1 MQKSI
6 IFFEL
11 AISIFF
17 FSIEFF
23 IFVENLQEMA
33 NTNEEFDAVKKIC
46 LDIFEKKFDDYGT
59 AWRIMRPESLTD
71 QIFIKAQRIK
81 SIGEKGVKKVDEGIV
96 PEFIGI
102 VNYGVMAL
110 IQLELLDKDAPID
123 MPKEQT
129 MALYSRYYD
138 TAKNLMTNKNHDY
151 GEAWRS
157 MRVSS
162 YTDLI
167 LMKIHR
173 TKQIEDNKGVTKISE
188 GVDAN
193 YLDMINYSIFALIKL
208 VIEK

>member
-1 MQKSI
+1 MSK
-6 IFFEL
+6 
-11 AISIFF
+11 
-17 FSIEFF
+17 
-23 IFVENLQEMA
+23 
-33 NTNEEFDAVKKIC
+33 TNEEFDAVKKIC
-46 LDIFEKKFDDYGT
+46 FEIFEKKYDDYGT

-81 SIGEKGVKKVDEGIV
+81 SIGEKGVSLVNEGII

-110 IQLELLDKDAPID
+110 IQLELLDTDAPIEL
-123 MPKEQT
+123 PREQT

-138 TAKNLMTNKNHDY
+138 AAKELMTNKNHDY

-167 LMKIHR
+167 LMKVHR
-173 TKQIEDNKGVTKISE
+173 TKQIEDNKGQTKISE

-193 YLDMINYSIFALIKL
+193 YYDMINYSIFALIKL
-208 VIEK
+208 LIEKND